1 MNIIPWANVVLLLR
15 NVRWERERRIIIENV
30 SLAQIAVKIRSV
42 NEDFLFFKFSL
53 QLATLFNFSRE
64 VGGLGLL
71 CLCCVSIL
79 SILMKPL
86 RHFFSPGFTIFQVWN
101 IVGKNL
107 EPGNSVPALFWRNS
121 EKKDKNPED
130 LLEKQQQKL
139 NKFATLHKY
148 FNGRKAD
155 STKCLLFYV
164 CWNDLFL
171 KYMPHEG

>member
-30 SLAQIAVKIRSV
+30 SLAQIGLKSRSV

-86 RHFFSPGFTIFQVWN
+86 RHVFSPGFTIFQVGD
-101 IVGKNL
+101 IVG
-107 EPGNSVPALFWRNS
+107 PGNSVPALFWRNS
-121 EKKDKNPED
+121 EKKTKIRRICWKNSNKSWTN
-130 LLEKQQQKL
+130 LQCCTNILMSEKQTPQNSQKYL
-139 NKFATLHKY
+139 LFW
-148 FNGRKAD
+148 
-155 STKCLLFYV
+155 CLLKWYIS
-164 CWNDLFL
+164 
-171 KYMPHEG
+171 

>member
-30 SLAQIAVKIRSV
+30 SLAQIALKIRLV

-101 IVGKNL
+101 IVGNL

-121 EKKDKNPED
+121 EKKTKIRRICWKNSNKSWTN
-130 LLEKQQQKL
+130 LQCCTNILMSEKQTPQNSQKYL
-139 NKFATLHKY
+139 LFW
-148 FNGRKAD
+148 
-155 STKCLLFYV
+155 CLLKWFIS
-164 CWNDLFL
+164 
-171 KYMPHEG
+171 